1 MPRLIVFLCIFAFVV
16 NCHASDTI
24 YLTNN
29 STIEGKVTKIDLETV
44 TVEYGENSLIRT
56 LHKSEIKVIIF
67 EDGTAETFPVMES
80 GEMNELETKLN
91 NIEEEAN
98 RNAVEKA
105 KSKGI
110 MFGMGF
116 VCIFLL
122 FAAMV
127 A

>member
-1 MPRLIVFLCIFAFVV
+1 MSKMLIILCIFVFVV
-16 NCHASDTI
+16 NCNASDTI

-44 TVEYGENSLIRT
+44 TVEYGENNLIRT

-67 EDGTAETFPVMES
+67 EDGTAETFPVMEAT
-80 GEMNELETKLN
+80 ENNELKTKLQ
-91 NIEEEAN
+91 NIEEKSN
-98 RNAVEKA
+98 QNAVENA
-105 KSKGI
+105 KSKGV
-110 MFGMGF
+110 MFGIGF
-116 VCIFLL
+116 VCIIIL